1 MYNIPSINPD
11 KEKELEDILNQMSN
25 IEVNK
30 SLTIEQRYAQQ
41 FLECAHK
48 LFLDWRPTMKRIAS
62 KEVDENSFWG
72 FFERFLNEC
81 ENGSWSG
88 MARHKPAIERFKQEL
103 YNVVSKM
110 LLSKT
115 NINEVINIIKN
126 TTMPSGASKIDGL
139 TAFPMT
145 GILFASDEDNFMIL
159 DEPVLDYFG
168 LNGNYNNALSNY
180 KYIIDKSRKYSI
192 KFNLPMWYINKAY
205 GILSNDK
212 SLPLKKLCGNCFGKT
227 FTNHIF
233 NF

>member
-1 MYNIPSINPD
+1 MHNAPSISPD
-11 KEKELEDILNQMSN
+11 REKELENILSQMSN
-25 IEVNK
+25 IITNK
-30 SLTIEQRYAQQ
+30 SLTTEQRYAQQ
-41 FLECAHK
+41 FLECTHK
-48 LFLDWRPTMKRIAS
+48 LFLAWKPTMKRIAS
-62 KEVDENSFWG
+62 KEIDENTFWG

-88 MARHKPAIERFKQEL
+88 MARHKPAIEPFKQQL
-103 YNVVSKM
+103 YNIVSQM
-110 LLSKT
+110 LLSKA

-126 TTMPSGASKIDGL
+126 TTMPSGANKIDGL

-168 LNGNYNNALSNY
+168 LQEDYDGALSNY
-180 KYIIDKSRKYSI
+180 KYIIDKSKYYST
-192 KFNLPMWYINKAY
+192 KFNLSMWYVNKAY

-212 SLPLKKLCGNCFGKT
+212 SLPLKKLCVNCFGKY
-227 FTNHIF
+227 FKNHGY